1 MNDNLD
7 ELRSILPEGN
17 LSNYQKAIDNSVI
30 IIVADTSG
38 IIRYANQKF
47 FELSGYTP
55 QEINNTAFENVIADS
70 HRQEFRNDLWDKL
83 KNGEPWKGEVR
94 IRKKGDGFFWQQ
106 VVASSI
112 SNKGSTAN
120 HIVFTGTDIT
130 RFKEAVQLKN
140 LFLANI
146 SHELRTPLHTIY
158 SIGNLLSETE
168 LNSDQY
174 DYLDN
179 ILKATGIL
187 VQMVDD
193 LLELNKIEAGE
204 VRLENTIFKPREL
217 LNVLHRL
224 YLPKADEKGLSLFLD
239 FDPAIPEFL
248 WGDPQRLKQVITQLL
263 ENAVKY
269 TREGYVRLI
278 CKAGE
283 SSSGKIKI
291 DFSVDDTG
299 VGIATENLN
308 MIMENLLQDG
318 KQNLRNF
325 GGPGLGLSLVK
336 RLIAMQEGTFHME
349 SAPGQGT
356 RVLFSIPYTVAEET
370 PEEEKPSGK
379 ETPAALPKSDIKVL
393 IAEDADINQIVLR
406 KHMQKFGFSADFA
419 YDGKAALEK
428 LKNESYDIVLMDMQM
443 PVMDGYEAI
452 KTIRS
457 EFGEPLKNIPI
468 ISISASVEGQASQ
481 KCLDAGADDYMP
493 NPYDAFELKSKIE
506 DWISKRKPV
515 INTTT
520 MDVNNKHKESLI
532 DLEYL
537 EQLSEGDD
545 DFTISMLSY
554 FIDNTP
560 GVIEDMKKFYQEKE
574 WDSLR
579 NAAHKFKPQLTFMGI
594 KSVFQDVE
602 NIEQFAAHRKN
613 TDNIPQ
619 LIDKTAEVCM
629 SAITEIKAELQ
640 KILDKNA

>member
-7 ELRSILPEGN
+7 ELRSMLPEGD
-17 LSNYQKAIDNSVI
+17 LSNYQQVIDNSVI

-47 FELSGYTP
+47 YELSGFTP
-55 QEINNTAFENVIADS
+55 EEIINTSFDNVLSDF
-70 HRQEFRNDLWDKL
+70 HGQEFRMDLWEKL
-83 KNGEPWKGEVR
+83 KKGETWKGE
-94 IRKKGDGFFWQQ
+94 IKNRKKGDGFFWQQ
-106 VVASSI
+106 VVVHPI
-112 SNKGSTAN
+112 SKKDTSL
-120 HIVFTGTDIT
+120 HHFVFTGSDIT

-140 LFLANI
+140 LFLSNI

-168 LNSDQY
+168 LNSEQN

-187 VQMVDD
+187 VQMVGD
-193 LLELNKIEAGE
+193 LLELNKIEAGQ
-204 VRLENTIFKPREL
+204 VRLENTIFKPHEL
-217 LNVLHRL
+217 LNVLHRM
-224 YLPKADEKGLSLFLD
+224 YLPKADEKGLKLFLD
-239 FDPAIPEFL
+239 FDPSTPEFL
-248 WGDPQRLKQVITQLL
+248 WGDPHRLKQIITQLL

-269 TREGYVRLI
+269 TREGYILLK

-283 SSSGKIKI
+283 ATSGKIKI
-291 DFSVDDTG
+291 DFSVEDTG
-299 VGIATENLN
+299 VGIASENLN
-308 MIMENLLQDG
+308 MIMENLQQGGQL
-318 KQNLRNF
+318 NLRNF
-325 GGPGLGLSLVK
+325 GGSGLGLSLVK
-336 RLIAMQEGTFHME
+336 RLIDLQEGAFHME

-356 RVLFSIPYTVAEET
+356 RVMFSITYTLAEET
-370 PEEEKPSGK
+370 PEEKPSAK
-379 ETPAALPKSDIKVL
+379 ETPVKLPKCDIKVL

-406 KHMQKFGFSADFA
+406 KHMQKFGFFADFA
-419 YDGKAALEK
+419 NDGKAALEK

-457 EFGEPLKNIPI
+457 EFSEPLKNIPI
-468 ISISASVEGQASQ
+468 ISISASVVGQAYQ
-481 KCLDAGADDYMP
+481 KCLDAGADDYVSK
-493 NPYDAFELKSKIE
+493 PYDAFELKSKIE
-506 DWISKRKPV
+506 EWISKRKPV

-520 MDVNNKHKESLI
+520 MDVNDKHKESLI

-560 GVIEDMKKFYQEKE
+560 GVIEEMKKFYKEKE

-602 NIEQFAAHRKN
+602 NIEQFAAQRRN